1 MKAPVHFPEDPI
13 VIGNRPGIGWVA
25 SLFAATS
32 VVAVP
37 AHAQPSAEDLAK
49 AAQNPIGNMISVPF
63 QNNTNFGV
71 GPEGGTQNVLNIQPV
86 IPFSVNKDWNII
98 TRTILP
104 LIWQPGFVPGEGTTF
119 GLGDLQ
125 LSAFLSPSEPG
136 AGGLIWGV
144 GAIAQMPTDTND
156 LGNKNWGL
164 GPTAVVLKLEKG
176 NPWVYGVLVNNVWSL
191 TSNHSGGSYSNFLI
205 QPFVN
210 YNFPD
215 GTYVNSVPIITANW
229 KAEGGQQW
237 TVPLGLGVGK
247 IFRLGKLPVNTQL
260 GAYYNVVK
268 PDEGANWQLRAQ
280 VQLMFPK

>member
-1 MKAPVHFPEDPI
+1 MK
-13 VIGNRPGIGWVA
+13 GNAPGIHFVA
-25 SLFAATS
+25 PLFAAIGL
-32 VVAVP
+32 AVMP
-37 AHAQPSAEDLAK
+37 AHAEPSAEDLAK
-49 AAQNPIGNMISVPF
+49 AAQNPIGNLISLPF

-71 GPEGGTQNVLNIQPV
+71 GPQDGTQNILNIQPV
-86 IPFSVNKDWNII
+86 IPFEVDKDWNII

-104 LIWQPGFVPGEGTTF
+104 LIWQPGSVPGEGTTF

-136 AGGLIWGV
+136 PGGLIWGV

-164 GPTAVVLKLEKG
+164 GPTAVLLKLEKG

-191 TSNHSGGSYSNFLI
+191 TGNQRGGSYSNFLI

-229 KAEGGQQW
+229 KADSGQQW

-247 IFRLGKLPVNTQL
+247 IFRLGKPPVNTQL

-268 PDEGANWQLRAQ
+268 PDTGANWQLRAQ
-280 VQLMFPK
+280 VQFMFPK

>member
-1 MKAPVHFPEDPI
+1 MITKRPTTRLALSLSAAALLAIAPARAEM
-13 VIGNRPGIGWVA
+13 
-25 SLFAATS
+25 
-32 VVAVP
+32 
-37 AHAQPSAEDLAK
+37 SAEDLAK

-71 GPEGGTQNVLNIQPV
+71 GPQGGTQNILNIQPV
-86 IPFSVNKDWNII
+86 IPFKVNDDWNII

-104 LIWQPGFVPGEGTTF
+104 LIWQPEVVPGEGTTF
-119 GLGDLQ
+119 GIGDLQ
-125 LSAFLSPSEPG
+125 LSGFLSPSAPG

-144 GAIAQMPTDTND
+144 GLITQMPTDTNE

-164 GPTAVVLKLEKG
+164 GPTAVILKLEKG
-176 NPWVYGVLVNNVWSL
+176 SPWVYGALVNNVWSL
-191 TSNHSGGSYSNFLI
+191 TSDQRGGSYSNFLV

-215 GTYVNSVPIITANW
+215 GTYINTAPIITADW
-229 KAEGGQQW
+229 KAESGQQW

-247 IFRLGKLPVNTQL
+247 IFRFGELPVNTQL

-268 PDEGANWQLRAQ
+268 PDNGANWQLRVQ

>member
-268 PDEGANWQLRAQ
+268 PDEGANWQCS
-280 VQLMFPK
+280 